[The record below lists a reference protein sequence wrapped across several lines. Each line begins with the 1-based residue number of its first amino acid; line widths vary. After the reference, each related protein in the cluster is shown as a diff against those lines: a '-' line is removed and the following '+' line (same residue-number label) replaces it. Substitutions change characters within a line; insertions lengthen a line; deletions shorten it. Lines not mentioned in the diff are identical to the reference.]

1 MENGH
6 GGKLADKLSGL
17 RLNQNDDNN
26 NNSDSLFQ
34 VEENNRLRTEL
45 HNRIQQLE
53 KYKSE
58 ETTPQRP
65 HSDPWHRNLSLP
77 EERMKSMGNTSP
89 ADPSGPLVLHRDPK
103 PNSEDAA
110 ISETSKNNGA
120 FKGLSAAA
128 AQTHAD
134 TLAPSQLSSPSTSF
148 SPTRYQIDGEYDPR
162 FNLSGQGLMPMAEV
176 NNSSSLWKQDL
187 VVKIREHEEE
197 ILQLRKHLAEYSIKE
212 AQIQNEKY
220 VLEKR
225 IAYMRLAFDQ
235 QQQDLVDAASK
246 ALSYR
251 QDIIE
256 ENIHL
261 TYQLQAPFL
270 SDLLI
275 SPYISSRLILHVH
288 ICFFFF
294 FFQAAQQERSTFVQ
308 SLLPLLA
315 EYSLQPPVPDAQS
328 IVSNVKVLFKHLQE
342 KLIFTESK
350 LKESQYQLAPWRSDL
365 NHSSVAP
372 QSPTHFNGAALD
384 TSNKNG
390 LELVPQPTYSHGKLP
405 TTSDAQVA
413 TNWELLGHHQGGL
426 GGVIGKN
433 LDDDMRRYS
442 PLASR
447 NPASQ
452 DMPAHF
458 ASTQDGEETVNKQV
472 KFSVPV
478 NNSEM
483 DDPDV
488 EEHQNERD
496 HSSNWASGNPPYNTN
511 LDDPNSSYPY
521 LPPVLEEPSSSFSE
535 AADDDALP
543 LIEGLQIT
551 GEAFPGRQL
560 QACGYSINGTTSCNF
575 EWVRH
580 LEDGSVNYID
590 GAKQPTY
597 LVTADDVDTYLAI
610 EVQPLDDRKR
620 KLHKLWILQD
630 VMAIPIHLLP
640 ACMGELQLPVF
651 NLDALVEDGVALHGA
666 VKGELVKVFAN
677 EHRKII
683 CDPEMQN
690 YVEKTLYGGH
700 ASYKVSL
707 STGYLDIWEPATLA
721 IKREGYSIKCSGTS
735 SIITEKFSSTTVSI
749 PYGTA
754 TEFLIIGSGGDGHL
768 LRADSSATDVSWLNP
783 YMQTIFENF
792 KGYNCLH
799 LETVY
804 HEGRR
809 KEERK
814 EEKYILS
821 QVKAH

>member
-17 RLNQNDDNN
+17 RLNQNDDDDNN
-26 NNSDSLFQ
+26 NNDSLFQVMKAVEAAEATIKRQ

-65 HSDPWHRNLSLP
+65 HGDPWHRNQSVRD
-77 EERMKSMGNTSP
+77 ERMKSMGNTSP

-103 PNSEDAA
+103 PNSEDAS
-110 ISETSKNNGA
+110 ISKTSKNNGT
-120 FKGLSAAA
+120 FKGLSAGA

-134 TLAPSQLSSPSTSF
+134 NLGPSQLSSPSTSF
-148 SPTRYQIDGEYDPR
+148 SPNRYQIDGEYDPR
-162 FNLSGQGLMPMAEV
+162 FNLSGQGLMSMAEV

-261 TYQLQAPFL
+261 TYQLQA
-270 SDLLI
+270 
-275 SPYISSRLILHVH
+275 
-288 ICFFFF
+288 
-294 FFQAAQQERSTFVQ
+294 AQQERSTFVQ

-350 LKESQYQLAPWRSDL
+350 LKESQYQLAPWHSDL

-372 QSPTHFNGAALD
+372 QSPTFFNDAALD

-390 LELVPQPTYSHGKLP
+390 LELVPQSTYSHGKLP

-458 ASTQDGEETVNKQV
+458 ASTQDDAHSTRYGEEAVNKQV

-496 HSSNWASGNPPYNTN
+496 QSSNWASGNPPYNTN
-511 LDDPNSSYPY
+511 LDDPTSSYPY

-543 LIEGLQIT
+543 AIEGLQIT

-620 KLHKLWILQD
+620 K
-630 VMAIPIHLLP
+630 
-640 ACMGELQLPVF
+640 
-651 NLDALVEDGVALHGA
+651 
-666 VKGELVKVFAN
+666 GELVKVFAN

-690 YVEKTLYGGH
+690 YVEKILYSGH

-721 IKREGYSIKCSGTS
+721 VKREGYSIKCSGTS
-735 SIITEKFSSTTVSI
+735 AIITEKFSSSTNVSI

-754 TEFLIIGSGGDGHL
+754 IEFLIIGSGGNGHL
-768 LRADSSATDVSWLNP
+768 LRADSSATDVSCSRD
-783 YMQTIFENF
+783 TIVLTMRLFIIKAGE
-792 KGYNCLH
+792 
-799 LETVY
+799 
-804 HEGRR
+804 RR
-809 KEERK
+809 KGKKRSIFFHK
-814 EEKYILS
+814 
-821 QVKAH
+821 